1 MDTTELLSTAQ
12 QGVYL
17 GLPRQ
22 LHLPMQETRV
32 PSLGWK
38 DPLKKEMATHST
50 ILAWRIPWTEELWA
64 TVHEV
69 AEFDT
74 TEELTMHAEGVYLH
88 AINRQQVTKRHISF
102 QFKPQRP

>member
-1 MDTTELLSTAQ
+1 
-12 QGVYL
+12 
-17 GLPRQ
+17 
-22 LHLPMQETRV
+22 MQVR
-32 PSLGWK
+32 SLGQK
-38 DPLKKEMATHST
+38 DPLEKGTANCST